1 MDYLSVVDHPDGEA
15 DSARHL
21 TYLRDGESGS
31 LETLEDAGETE
42 SGSPARPMLT

>member
-1 MDYLSVVDHPDGEA
+1 MDSLSVMDHPDGEA

-31 LETLEDAGETE
+31 LETL
-42 SGSPARPMLT
+42 